1 MENERLVTIESSVL
15 HASHLMV
22 PKSFGG
28 AHMSREKD
36 LTDRPVEIGLK
47 CPFCGQTFE
56 SKAQLEQH
64 QRNCRERKEQ
74 EAR

>member
-1 MENERLVTIESSVL
+1 MSQERDT
-15 HASHLMV
+15 
-22 PKSFGG
+22 
-28 AHMSREKD
+28 
-36 LTDRPVEIGLK
+36 TDRPVEIGLK

-56 SKAQLEQH
+56 AQSQLEQH